1 MRQQPLYDV
10 KKNKNLKDLLEQSV
24 NSYGNKVAFL
34 VKNKAGSF
42 EDITYKQF
50 KDDVDALGAAL
61 VSLGLKNS
69 FIAVMGEN
77 RYEWCVSYL
86 SVTNHLG
93 VVVPLDKELPISEKE
108 NLLERSQAKAIIFSD
123 RYKNEML
130 VIKEKESSVEYFINM
145 DLDEDTENFL
155 SLKGLIEKGS
165 KLIKDGEVDLDNY
178 KIDEEALGVLLFTSG
193 TTDFAKGVMLSQK
206 NICSNIRAIL
216 KTVHVGSED
225 VSLSLLPLHHTY
237 ECTIGFLLIIKC
249 GGTIAFNEGLR
260 HIQKNFL
267 EVKPTFLVTVP
278 LLLENMY
285 KKIWVKA
292 GKKRGMVTLLK
303 TMILFNR
310 GLKKVGIDLSPYMFK
325 SIHESFGGRLRLIIT
340 GAAAIKPEVLTG
352 FNHMGFKVL
361 QGYGLT
367 ECSPLVIG
375 QRDDFFGKVS
385 IGLPLPG
392 VEVKLENQDED
403 GIGEII
409 TKGDNVMIGYYKNE
423 EATKESLK
431 DGWFYTGDLGRID
444 KDGAYHLAGRLK
456 NVIITKTGKNIFP
469 EEIESYIN
477 RSPYVLESL
486 VEQFAKDESGEVG
499 IKAQIRP
506 NLEAIKEK
514 LQLEALSNE
523 EDDIRN
529 IISDVVAKMNK
540 EMPMYKRVNTFIIR
554 NDEFIKTTT
563 HKIKR
568 HIENEKMK

>member
-50 KDDVDALGAAL
+50 RDDVDALGAAL

-123 RYKNEML
+123 RYKNEMQ

-155 SLKGLIEKGS
+155 SLKGLIEKGN
-165 KLIKDGEVDLDNY
+165 KLIKDGEVDLDSY
-178 KIDEEALGVLLFTSG
+178 KIDEKALGILLFTSG

-206 NICSNIRAIL
+206 NICSNIAAIL

-225 VSLSLLPLHHTY
+225 VALSLLPLHHTY
-237 ECTIGFLLIIKC
+237 ECTIGFLLVVKC

-285 KKIWVKA
+285 KKIWVQA
-292 GKKRGMVTLLK
+292 GKKRGMVNLLK
-303 TMILFNR
+303 TMILLNR
-310 GLKKVGIDLSPYMFK
+310 GLKKVGIDLSPHMFK

-340 GAAAIKPEVLTG
+340 GAAAIKPEVLMG

-392 VEVKLENQDED
+392 VEVKLENQDEN

-423 EATKESLK
+423 EASKESLK

-477 RSPYVLESL
+477 RSPYVLESM
-486 VEQFAKDESGEVG
+486 VEQFVKDDSGEVG

-514 LQLEALSNE
+514 LKLEVSPI
-523 EDDIRN
+523 EDKDVRN
-529 IISDVVAKMNK
+529 VISDVVAKMNK